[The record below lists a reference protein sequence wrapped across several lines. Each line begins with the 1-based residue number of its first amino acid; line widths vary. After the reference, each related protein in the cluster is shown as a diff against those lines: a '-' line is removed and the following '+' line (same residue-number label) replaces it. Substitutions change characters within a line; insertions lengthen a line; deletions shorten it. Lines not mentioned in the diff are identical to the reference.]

1 MSATLLEAEFW
12 IRLGGFASVFVL
24 IALAEIAF
32 PVRALSHRWARWR
45 TNLGLTLVS
54 NLLLRLSLPLA
65 AIGVALW
72 AQDIGFGL
80 FNTFSA
86 PLWLTLPLSL
96 IVLDVLIY
104 GQHVA
109 FHRFGILW
117 RLHKVHHAD
126 LELDVT
132 SALRFHPFEILISM
146 LVKMVAVALLGIPPV
161 AVLIFEVLLNAA
173 AMFNHANLQLG
184 VKTNRLLQSVIVTP
198 DMHRVHH
205 SVELDAQNRN
215 FGFNLSLW
223 DKIFATYRFADRSE
237 LAATRIG
244 LAEYVSADPL
254 RQLKPTQFAWSLIL
268 PFAKFDV
275 EADAQGKPES

>member
-24 IALAEIAF
+24 MALAELAF
-32 PVRALSHRWARWR
+32 PVRALSYRWARWR

-72 AQDIGFGL
+72 AQDAGFGL
-80 FNTFSA
+80 FNALSA
-86 PLWLTLPLSL
+86 PLWVALPLSL
-96 IVLDVLIY
+96 IVLDILIY

-109 FHRFGILW
+109 FHRFNILW
-117 RLHKVHHAD
+117 RMHKVHHAD
-126 LELDVT
+126 LELDIT
-132 SALRFHPFEILISM
+132 TALRFHPFEILISM
-146 LVKMVAVALLGIPPV
+146 LIKMIAVALLGVPPV

-184 VKTNRLLQSVIVTP
+184 VRANRLLQSVIVTP

-205 SVELDAQNRN
+205 SVELDAQNKN

-223 DKIFATYRFADRSE
+223 DRIFATYRVADRAE

-244 LAEYVSADPL
+244 LAEYVSADPF
-254 RQLKPTQFAWSLIL
+254 RHLKPTQFVWSLIL

-275 EADAQGKPES
+275 EADAQGKPKS